1 MKKISAFFVV
11 TLFCM
16 LLTSSTKQI
25 TIFIIGDSTA
35 ANKSNYKTNPERG
48 WGMVLQGF
56 YDERILVDN
65 HAVNGQSS
73 KSFID
78 DGRWK
83 KVIDKVK
90 PGDYVFIQFGH
101 NDEKPNPKRHTDPGS
116 SFDDNLRKFCRET
129 MAKGGHPVLFNA
141 VVRRNFMRKVDSTVE
156 DESLRS
162 VKYGDEEVNS
172 DTLIDTHGAYLFP
185 PKYIAKE
192 LGVPFVDANRV
203 THDIEQRMGIE
214 GSRKLHM
221 WLKPGEVESIPDGR
235 KDNTHYNIY
244 GARVVAEALAKAIA
258 QEVPALKKYIIH
270 YDYVVSEKGKGNYL
284 TLQDAVNA
292 APMGKKTKILILDG
306 TWEKPVIPQGKKIRF
321 KTFPEAK
328 VK

>member
-56 YDERILVDN
+56 YDARILVDN

-116 SFDDNLRKFCRET
+116 TFDDNLRKFCRET

-203 THDIEQRMGIE
+203 THDIEQGMGIE

>member
-56 YDERILVDN
+56 YDARILVDN

-116 SFDDNLRKFCRET
+116 TFDDNLRKFCRET

-203 THDIEQRMGIE
+203 THDIEQGMGIE

-258 QEVPALKKYIIH
+258 IEVPALKKYIIH

>member
-56 YDERILVDN
+56 YDARILVDN

-116 SFDDNLRKFCRET
+116 TFDDNLRKFCRET
-129 MAKGGHPVLFNA
+129 MEKGGHPVLFNA

-203 THDIEQRMGIE
+203 THDIEQGMGIE

>member
-56 YDERILVDN
+56 YDARILVDN

-116 SFDDNLRKFCRET
+116 TFDDNLRKFCRET
-129 MAKGGHPVLFNA
+129 MEKGGHPVLFNA

-192 LGVPFVDANRV
+192 LGVPFVDANCV
-203 THDIEQRMGIE
+203 THDIEQGMGIE

-221 WLKPGEVESIPDGR
+221 WLKPGEVESIPNGR